1 MQARGGLVGV
11 FRGAL
16 RVTRAVAAPASVAAI
31 VGHLARGGFAP
42 GAPSAA
48 EMALLAFAATGLALR
63 YRRPAATLPEGARR
77 PLDVATGPV
86 ALAVTAALVALAG
99 GVTGPLGA
107 APLLVIAAAVALTS
121 RGLGWTLLAALATEA
136 ALHLGAFGPTRWT
149 HLAVRVALV
158 GAAAALHHGLTRV
171 EVARIRARAGRMLAD
186 EKRRQHEA
194 AASFRIVGGAPT
206 EGVKA
211 DDATRVRASLE
222 EIHAALV
229 GLLTL
234 ARRTLSLRTC
244 ALFWIDARG
253 RTMRLVEAA
262 TDDADLVTEPID
274 TGAGAL
280 GAVVAMGRP
289 VVLSNLKPAYPGLPY
304 YRGPHGV
311 RAFAGIPVRDGEAVR
326 GILVADRADA
336 DVFPEEALATLEMV
350 AVQARR
356 LIDNE
361 RVFARL
367 DRARRELSTLFDAA
381 RALGESLTEAE
392 VLDAVVR
399 SVGSVLDHDLLV
411 VTGYDARTHTHRV
424 RVAQGDCGGLTEGA
438 TFTDNT
444 GLVSAALKARHALP
458 YRGQFDPKTQ
468 VVFTRAHPL
477 KGMQSVLI
485 LPLVTGDRVLGAL
498 TVGAQRAGA
507 FGEST
512 RQLLGVLAAH
522 AAVAMANAAAVSHLE
537 EMATTDPMTGHLNK
551 RALETEFDRR
561 LRAAERFDRPLA
573 VIVLDIDKFKS
584 VNDTYG
590 HSTGDVVIKGLGAVL
605 TRCRRDTDAVG
616 RFGGEEFVVL
626 CEETDAAGAFQLAER
641 IREEL
646 KAQRFTTEHGPL
658 QVTCSLGIA
667 AFPHDGATRH
677 DLFSRAD
684 EALYAA
690 KHGGRNQTRSASPLD
705 APARSARPRRSTK
718 RPQAA

>member
-1 MQARGGLVGV
+1 
-11 FRGAL
+11 
-16 RVTRAVAAPASVAAI
+16 
-31 VGHLARGGFAP
+31 
-42 GAPSAA
+42 
-48 EMALLAFAATGLALR
+48 MALSLVGLALR
-63 YRRPAATLPEGARR
+63 LRRAADASPTRPRR
-77 PLDVATGPV
+77 ALDATTGPV
-86 ALAVTAALVALAG
+86 AVSLTAALVALAG
-99 GVTGPLGA
+99 GLAGPLAA
-107 APLLVIAAAVALTS
+107 APLLVIAAAVTLSA
-121 RGLGWTLLAALATEA
+121 RGVGWTVLTALGAEL
-136 ALHLGAFGPTRWT
+136 ALHLQAFGATRFP
-149 HLAVRVALV
+149 HLVVRLALV
-158 GAAAALHHGLTRV
+158 AAAAALHHGLTRV
-171 EVARIRARAGRMLAD
+171 EVARIRARAGRMLDD
-186 EKRRQHEA
+186 ERRRQTEA
-194 AASFRIVGGAPT
+194 AASYRIVGGAPT

-244 ALFWIDARG
+244 ALFWLDAKG

-262 TDDADLVTEPID
+262 TDDADLVTDPID
-274 TGAGAL
+274 IGAGAL

-289 VVLSNLKPAYPGLPY
+289 VVLGNLKPAYPGLPY

-311 RAFAGIPVRDGEAVR
+311 RAFAGIPVRDGDAVR
-326 GILVADRADA
+326 GVLVADRTDADA
-336 DVFPEEALATLEMV
+336 FPDDALATLELV
-350 AVQARR
+350 ALQARR

-381 RALGESLTEAE
+381 RALGESLTEAQ
-392 VLDAVVR
+392 VLEAVTT

-411 VTGYDARTHTHRV
+411 ITGYDTKTHAHRV
-424 RVAQGDCGGLTEGA
+424 RVVQGDAGGLVEGA
-438 TFTDNT
+438 TFADNA

-458 YRGQFDPKTQ
+458 YRGQFDPKAQ

-477 KGMQSVLI
+477 KALQSVLV
-485 LPLVTGDRVLGAL
+485 LPLVSRDRVLGAL
-498 TVGAQRAGA
+498 TVGATRAGA

-522 AAVAMANAAAVSHLE
+522 ASVALANAAAVSHLE
-537 EMATTDPMTGHLNK
+537 EMATTDPMTGLLNK

-561 LRAAERFDRPLA
+561 LRAAERFGRPLA
-573 VIVLDIDKFKS
+573 VLVLDIDKFKS

-646 KAQRFTTEHGPL
+646 KAQQFATEHGPL
-658 QVTCSLGIA
+658 SVTCSLGIA
-667 AFPHDGATRH
+667 AYPRDATTRAT
-677 DLFSRAD
+677 LFSRAD

-690 KHGGRNQTRSASPLD
+690 KHGGRNQTRTASPLSAAAPASGAAPGPAPVPAKA
-705 APARSARPRRSTK
+705 APARRPPK

>member
-1 MQARGGLVGV
+1 MGV
-11 FRGAL
+11 FRSGL
-16 RVTRAVAAPASVAAI
+16 RLTRWAAAPASVAAI
-31 VGHLARGGFAP
+31 LGHLARGGFAP
-42 GAPSAA
+42 EAPAPRPA
-48 EMALLAFAATGLALR
+48 EVALLALCLIGLALR
-63 YRRPAATLPEGARR
+63 LYRAPTATPERVRR
-77 PLDVATGPV
+77 PLDATTGPV
-86 ALAVTAALVALAG
+86 ALSLTAALVGLAG
-99 GVTGPLGA
+99 GVTGPLAA
-107 APLLVIAAAVALTS
+107 APLLVIAAAVTLSAH
-121 RGLGWTLLAALATEA
+121 GVGWTLLTALGAEV
-136 ALHLGAFGPTRWT
+136 ALHLQAFGPTRAT
-149 HLAVRVALV
+149 HLGLRLALV
-158 GAAAALHHGLTRV
+158 AAAAALHHGLTRV
-171 EVARIRARAGRMLAD
+171 EVARIRARAGRMLDD
-186 EKRRQHEA
+186 ERRRQTEA

-244 ALFWIDARG
+244 ALFWLDARG

-262 TDDADLVTEPID
+262 TDEADLVTDPID
-274 TGAGAL
+274 VGAGAL
-280 GAVVAMGRP
+280 GAVVAMGRM
-289 VVLSNLKPAYPGLPY
+289 VVLGNLKPAYPGLPY

-311 RAFAGIPVRDGEAVR
+311 RSFAGIPVREGESVR
-326 GILVADRADA
+326 GVLVADRTEAEPFSD
-336 DVFPEEALATLEMV
+336 EALATLELV
-350 AVQARR
+350 ALQARR

-381 RALGESLTEAE
+381 RALGESLTEAQ
-392 VLDAVVR
+392 VLEAVTA
-399 SVGSVLDHDLLV
+399 SVSSVLDHDLLV
-411 VTGYDARTHTHRV
+411 ITGYDPKTHEHRV
-424 RVAQGDCGGLTEGA
+424 RVVRGEAGGLTEGA
-438 TFTDNT
+438 TFADNA

-458 YRGQFDPKTQ
+458 YRGQFDPKAQ
-468 VVFTRAHPL
+468 FVFARSHTLRALH
-477 KGMQSVLI
+477 SVLV
-485 LPLVTGDRVLGAL
+485 LPLVSRDRVLGAL
-498 TVGAQRAGA
+498 TVGAARPGA

-522 AAVAMANAAAVSHLE
+522 ASVALANAAAVTHLE
-537 EMATTDPMTGHLNK
+537 EMATTDPMTGLLNK

-561 LRAAERFDRPLA
+561 LRAAERFGRPLA
-573 VIVLDIDKFKS
+573 VVVLDIDKFKS

-646 KAQRFTTEHGPL
+646 KAARFATEHGPL

-667 AFPHDGATRH
+667 AYPRDATTRAT
-677 DLFSRAD
+677 LFSRAD

-690 KHGGRNQTRSASPLD
+690 KHGGRNQTRTASPVD
-705 APARSARPRRSTK
+705 TVAPAASAPSRRSPR